1 MIQQNSKIKAVVGV
15 EHIRYYKNNWGIAEV
30 SVEKI
35 KEGKLFDPENNVII
49 IKGIMPEISEG
60 NIYTIIAEFVQD
72 PKWGGQYNIISM
84 YTEIEFSEDDIE
96 GKKKFISY
104 LFTPLQVKQMYKTL
118 PDPYETLKQKDYNAL
133 TKVKGCG
140 VKNAVYWIDKF
151 HKHLSL
157 TKIYSELNQYNLTNT
172 MVNKLIDTYHSPD
185 VVIDKIKN
193 NPYILCKE
201 IKGIGWKTA
210 DKIAMEGGMY
220 KYCPE
225 RVSSFVMYYLQNRAS
240 EGNDYITS
248 DELLGAL
255 LDTLGEDI
263 SDEEIYNGMHY
274 KESDIWH
281 NEDKTLIGLR
291 YYYEL
296 AQKTANEIVRLRNA
310 DSNFIYDNN
319 YMDVI
324 HRLENN
330 QGWEYTSEQIEGVQ
344 TILKNNVCVITG
356 GAGTGKSTLVSAILE
371 ILKNYSYAQCAL
383 SGRASSRM
391 TEITGKTGYTIHRL
405 LGYPNKEQGNKNNFK
420 YHDENKLPFNIIIL
434 DEISMV
440 DANLFYYL
448 IRSIPSGSKLI
459 MLGDMGQLE
468 SIGSGNIAHDIICSG
483 EIAVVTLTK
492 IQRQANDS
500 AIVTE
505 SLKINHGIQIIEE
518 NYIGVETRGKLQDL
532 TIDCY
537 SDKSNTFYKI
547 MQKFSEYQSKP
558 DFNIMDIQIIV
569 PMKNRGDSCTYK
581 LNNTIQEL
589 YNPADNKKPEITLS
603 YKNGQCYILRQGDKV
618 INTKNN
624 YKTKSQIFNGN
635 IGIIKKV
642 SIDPLEVTVD
652 FLEIGTVLLNDF
664 EVIKNLELG
673 YAITVHKMQGS
684 EFKNVIF
691 GLDNWAMPLLTK
703 ELVYTGITR
712 AKKKC
717 DLICQNSALRIA
729 TNRTN
734 ISTKTTH
741 LKKLI
746 YSTIHHKIIF

>member
-1 MIQQNSKIKAVVGV
+1 MIQQNGKIKAIVAV

-30 SVEKI
+30 SVEKV
-35 KEGKLFDPENNVII
+35 KEGKLFDPEKNNII
-49 IKGIMPEISEG
+49 IKGVMPELHEG
-60 NIYTIIAEFVQD
+60 SIYTIIAEFVQD
-72 PKWGGQYNIISM
+72 PIWGGQYNIISM
-84 YTEIEFSEDDIE
+84 YTEIEFSENDIE

-104 LFTPLQVKQMYKTL
+104 LFTPLQVKQMYEAL
-118 PDPYETLKQKDYNAL
+118 PDPYESLKSKDYSAL
-133 TKVKGCG
+133 IKVNGCG
-140 VKNAVYWIDKF
+140 VKNAVKWIEKF

-157 TKIYSELNQYNLTNT
+157 TKIYSELSQYNLTNN
-172 MVNKLIDTYHSPD
+172 MVDKLIDTYNSPD

-193 NPYILCKE
+193 DPYILCKE

-225 RVSSFVMYYLQNRAS
+225 RISSFVTYYLQYRAS
-240 EGNDYITS
+240 EGNDYITA

-274 KESDIWH
+274 RENDIWH

-296 AQKTANEIVRLRNA
+296 AQKTANEIIRLRNA
-310 DSNFIYDNN
+310 KNDFVYDNN
-319 YMDVI
+319 YMKI
-324 HRLENN
+324 IRNLEDK
-330 QGWEYTSEQIEGVQ
+330 QGWEYTSEQIQGIE
-344 TILKNNVCVITG
+344 TILNNNVCVITG

-371 ILKNYSYAQCAL
+371 ILKKYSYAQCAL

-405 LGYPNKEQGNKNNFK
+405 LGYPNKEQGSKNNFK
-420 YHDENKLPFNIIIL
+420 YHDENPLPFNIVIL

-448 IRSIPSGSKLI
+448 IRSIFSGSKLI

-468 SIGSGNIAHDIICSG
+468 SIGSGNIAHDLICSG
-483 EIAVVTLTK
+483 EVAVVTLTK

-500 AIVTE
+500 AIITE

-518 NYIGVETRGKLQDL
+518 NYVGIETMGKLQDL

-547 MQKFSEYQSKP
+547 TQKFSEYQSQTNF
-558 DFNIMDIQIIV
+558 DIMDTQIIV

-581 LNNTIQEL
+581 INNTIQEL
-589 YNPADNKKPEITLS
+589 YNPADTRKSEITLS
-603 YKNGQCYILRQGDKV
+603 YKNGQCYVLREGDKV

-624 YKTKSQIFNGN
+624 YKTSTPIFNGN
-635 IGIIKKV
+635 IGIIKNI
-642 SIDPLEVTVD
+642 STDPLEVTVE
-652 FLEIGTVLLNDF
+652 FLEIGIVALNEF
-664 EVIKNLELG
+664 EAIKNLELG

-684 EFKNVIF
+684 EFNNVIF
-691 GLDNWAMPLLTK
+691 GIDNWAMPLLTK

-729 TNRTN
+729 TSRTN

-741 LKKLI
+741 LKELI
-746 YSTIHHKIIF
+746 FSTIHQKITF